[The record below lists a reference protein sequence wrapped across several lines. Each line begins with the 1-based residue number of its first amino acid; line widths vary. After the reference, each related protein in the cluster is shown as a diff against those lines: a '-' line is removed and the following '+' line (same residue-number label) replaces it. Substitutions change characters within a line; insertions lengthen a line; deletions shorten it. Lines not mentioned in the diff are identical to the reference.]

1 VSETIFLSQLYI
13 NANVLPRQA
22 QDKHEESTQKE
33 GDHFSLRDGPTKA
46 EIEACLAQA
55 AEAYESVRL
64 QGEQREAEKREDK
77 ARKAAAAAAIEDDS
91 SSSSRRDE

>member
-1 VSETIFLSQLYI
+1 MSHLYI

-22 QDKHEESTQKE
+22 QDKHRENSKGERP
-33 GDHFSLRDGPTKA
+33 FSLRDGPTKA

-91 SSSSRRDE
+91 SSSRRDE